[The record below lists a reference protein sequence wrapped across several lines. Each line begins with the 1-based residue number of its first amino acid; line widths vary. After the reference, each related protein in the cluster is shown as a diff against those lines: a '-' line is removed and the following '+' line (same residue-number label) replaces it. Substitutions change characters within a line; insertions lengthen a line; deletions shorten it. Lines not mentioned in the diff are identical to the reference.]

1 MRKRRRISRNRI
13 NRFNSSRTSRVK
25 RMTRRN
31 NRHRGIQRVIIFGVI
46 VFTVLAAFLAV
57 RNLFFFITESSDN
70 PENPYPVKGVDVS
83 SYQRDIDWKGLESE
97 GIRFAFIKATEGSD
111 HRDGRFEYNWKEA
124 NGTDMKVGAYH
135 FLSYD
140 TPGETQAENYI
151 GVVDK
156 KWGMLPPVVDVEFYG
171 EYLENHPSSEK
182 VYKVLD
188 VVLDMLE
195 KEYGKK
201 PIIYTNT
208 HIYNTYISGEYDD
221 YHIWISNPDIPDSL
235 PDGKDWIFCQYTFK
249 GVSQYVAGGEKY
261 VDMNVFNGNAWEFR
275 KYNGK

>member
-1 MRKRRRISRNRI
+1 MRKRRRRSRNRI
-13 NRFNSSRTSRVK
+13 KRFKSSKTSQTK
-25 RMTRRN
+25 RMPRRN
-31 NRHRGIQRVIIFGVI
+31 NRHRIIYRIIIFGAI
-46 VFTVLAAFLAV
+46 VFTVLTAFVAV

-83 SYQRDIDWKGLESE
+83 SYQRNIDWKGLESE

-111 HRDGRFEYNWKEA
+111 HQDSRFEYNWKEA

-151 GVVDK
+151 GVVGK

-171 EYLENHPSSEK
+171 EYLENHPASEK

-208 HIYNTYISGEYDD
+208 YIYNTYISGKYKD